1 VTPKTGIP
9 ELDYRWIDSE
19 DLLEEV
25 IEALCA
31 ADAFALDTEFHRERT
46 YYPKLALI
54 QIAWD
59 DDLVIIDP
67 LRVDVAP
74 LARALTSA
82 GTVVMHAAQQDLEV
96 LHRACGTVPSHI
108 FDTQIAAG
116 FVGLS
121 TPSLSTLIERFLGKR
136 LPKGD
141 RLTDWLQRPLNAAQ
155 KQYAA
160 SDVAFLLEVKDL
172 LSADLGVRG
181 RLGWVVDECEGFRNR
196 PQGDADVTEAWMKI
210 KEARHLRGQA
220 RGCASKLAAW
230 RETTA
235 RATDQPVR
243 FVLSD
248 LALVGIAQ
256 KAPTDVDGLK
266 KIRGLDGRHLRNG
279 AADEILGAVRRGKD
293 VPPKSLDRGESD
305 SAAHLERRL
314 RPAVTLVS
322 AWISQVARDEALDPA
337 QLATRADIIEYLAG
351 DPAARLRT
359 GWRHEIAGSR
369 ISGLVDGN
377 LALAFDDGELVL
389 VDRR

>member
-1 VTPKTGIP
+1 MSSKTAIP
-9 ELDYRWIDSE
+9 EFTYRWIDSS
-19 DLLEEV
+19 DALDEV
-25 IEALCA
+25 VEALCA
-31 ADAFALDTEFHRERT
+31 TDAFALDTEFHRERT
-46 YYPKLALI
+46 YYPRLALI

-59 DDLVIIDP
+59 DELVLIDP
-67 LRVDVAP
+67 LEVDVAP
-74 LARALTSA
+74 LERALLSA

-96 LHRACGTVPSHI
+96 LHRACGTVPAHI

-121 TPSLSTLIERFLGKR
+121 TPSLSTLVERFLGMR

-141 RLTDWLQRPLNAAQ
+141 RLTDWLQRPLNSAQ
-155 KQYAA
+155 RQYAA
-160 SDVAFLLEVKDL
+160 SDVAFLLEIKDL
-172 LSADLGVRG
+172 ISADLGTRG
-181 RLGWVVDECEGFRNR
+181 RLGWAVDECEGFRNR
-196 PQGDADVTEAWMKI
+196 PQGDTDPADAWTKI
-210 KEARHLRGQA
+210 KEARHLRGAA
-220 RGCASKLAAW
+220 RGCASVLASW
-230 RETTA
+230 REMTA
-235 RATDQPVR
+235 RETDQPVR

-256 KAPTDVDGLK
+256 KAPSNVDGLK

-279 AADEILGAVRRGKD
+279 AAGEILDAVRKGKD
-293 VPPKSLDRGESD
+293 VPPKSLDRGGSD
-305 SAAHLERRL
+305 TSAQLERRL

-337 QLATRADIIEYLAG
+337 QLATRADIIDYLAG
-351 DPAARLRT
+351 DPAARLRA